1 MAKRTIKINIKLP
14 TGIVASKE
22 LVEQATS
29 AAQSAVQGAV
39 KELAEAQKLSKDL
52 ATKGIRITA
61 EELISRKQSGRGRRP
76 AKSSGKGGAPRKR
89 IVLSEAQRKELVGE
103 LKSGAKIAAAAKKY
117 GISTATV
124 MNIKA
129 AAGLIKKRK

>member
-1 MAKRTIKINIKLP
+1 
-14 TGIVASKE
+14 
-22 LVEQATS
+22 
-29 AAQSAVQGAV
+29 
-39 KELAEAQKLSKDL
+39 
-52 ATKGIRITA
+52 
-61 EELISRKQSGRGRRP
+61 
-76 AKSSGKGGAPRKR
+76 
-89 IVLSEAQRKELVGE
+89 VGE